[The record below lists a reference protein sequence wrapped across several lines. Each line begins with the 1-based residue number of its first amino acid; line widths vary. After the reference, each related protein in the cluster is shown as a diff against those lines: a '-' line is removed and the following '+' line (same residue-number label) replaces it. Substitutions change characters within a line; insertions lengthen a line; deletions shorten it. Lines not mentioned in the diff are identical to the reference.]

1 MKVLIINSSRAYAD
15 MWAELGF
22 SLAVTVKDADIICFT
37 GGEDVTPAYYDAHKH
52 PHTHNN
58 PARDAKEALFF
69 DDALS
74 LGVPMVGICR
84 GGQFLN
90 VMNGGAM
97 YQHVTKHTMHHSLT
111 DVHTG
116 ESVLVSSTHHQMMK
130 PSEDAVIVATA
141 NLGGEREWYEG
152 QVFKKDVSDEDIEV
166 VYYPHTQS
174 LCFQP
179 HPEFTGYP
187 EMREYFKRC
196 LETYILDDV
205 LVP

>member
-1 MKVLIINSSRAYAD
+1 MRVLIIHSSKQYED
-15 MWAELGF
+15 MWKELGF
-22 SLAVTVKDADIICFT
+22 SLATTLKDADVVCFT
-37 GGEDVTPAYYDAHKH
+37 GGEDVTPAYYDAKKH
-52 PHTHNN
+52 DQTFNN
-58 PARDAKEALFF
+58 PIRDAKEALFF
-69 DDALS
+69 DDALAM
-74 LGVPMVGICR
+74 GVPMVGICR

-97 YQHVTKHTMHHSLT
+97 YQHVTKHCGNHHLT
-111 DVHTG
+111 DAHTG

-141 NLGGEREWYEG
+141 NLKGDREWYEG

-166 VYYPHTQS
+166 VYYPMTQS

-187 EMREYFKRC
+187 GMREYFKRV
-196 LETYILDDV
+196 LNTYILDEIV
-205 LVP
+205 A